1 GLLQLPMVCS
11 LVPKLESNGVGFDRG
26 LFFVTAIRDEPGL
39 LLLLLTITISGSE
52 LLILSAYAPSM
63 PPLLSLPL
71 SMACD
76 DSDGHNC
83 GDINC
88 ERLCIISALDIR
100 HVLCE
105 RGAIRIMATE
115 KDEIIHSLASQRI
128 AFAAMAGKHDT
139 IAALNALNAKNC
151 PTRVFALTVI
161 SDGAVSLMPPITSL
175 PPFMADKLQSKPT
188 DHFFASYFREYLK
201 IMEAYMDIILQYKI
215 LCSANLKLLVD
226 TSTAIVKVTGV
237 SQQKLSPRIK
247 RNVLTQG
254 ERAEHATP
262 GHSGQLN
269 AEYNCSEVIEKTNT
283 NPATEAEDVVIRS
296 ALGPGSQRSSECELA
311 AFYAGFHEVDVDV
324 VSKAGEEDRNARLL
338 QTTDKYGGRM
348 LITEVPEFKVSQ
360 LGNTKRV
367 DVSNDAGSVQMF
379 NCVVPFVLQ
388 VWNIL
393 VLSVCKALERGSSL
407 ARLYKVSYNTGNVRG
422 QAEMVVG
429 SWSPDFQIAAGC
441 GRRIWSQLLV
451 EGQAE
456 MLTEGSW
463 ALGKLTSLKHR
474 VYTSNMSADA

>member
-1 GLLQLPMVCS
+1 
-11 LVPKLESNGVGFDRG
+11 
-26 LFFVTAIRDEPGL
+26 
-39 LLLLLTITISGSE
+39 
-52 LLILSAYAPSM
+52 
-63 PPLLSLPL
+63 
-71 SMACD
+71 MACD
-76 DSDGHNC
+76 DSDGC
-83 GDINC
+83 
-88 ERLCIISALDIR
+88 
-100 HVLCE
+100 
-105 RGAIRIMATE
+105 ATE

-311 AFYAGFHEVDVDV
+311 AFYAGFHGSTRKYEKVDVPKDAVSFRLMLMHLQILEAQKPPLVKGLSWNYYQSSCPKLESIIKKQLEKVFKKDV
-324 VSKAGEEDRNARLL
+324 GLAAALL
-338 QTTDKYGGRM
+338 RM
-348 LITEVPEFKVSQ
+348 HFHDCFVQ
-360 LGNTKRV
+360 L
-367 DVSNDAGSVQMF
+367 S
-379 NCVVPFVLQ
+379 
-388 VWNIL
+388 
-393 VLSVCKALERGSSL
+393 
-407 ARLYKVSYNTGNVRG
+407 
-422 QAEMVVG
+422 
-429 SWSPDFQIAAGC
+429 
-441 GRRIWSQLLV
+441 
-451 EGQAE
+451 
-456 MLTEGSW
+456 
-463 ALGKLTSLKHR
+463 
-474 VYTSNMSADA
+474 